1 MTSTSRRPL
10 ARTGVGALLALGL
23 LSGCAEEEPTVDE
36 VSPSTSASTTDEQA
50 ITTDDQAA
58 TSDAAPTTEPP
69 VADDDAATTSE
80 GPPEQITVTATDGG
94 FEATL
99 PPGWEDAMDLVDDP
113 GVQLA
118 GRAPEEVDGFFANL
132 LVTQEEY
139 VSNLTSAVEEAAE
152 ELAGEDGE
160 YELLEPAEV
169 DGNRAPGY
177 TIVREVQGRTLHQTQ
192 RWISHDGT
200 LYVVTLSA
208 PEEQAEEAAP
218 LLDGLLAS
226 WTWTD

>member
-1 MTSTSRRPL
+1 MTSTSRRSL
-10 ARTGVGALLALGL
+10 ARTGVGVLLALGL
-23 LSGCAEEEPTVDE
+23 LAGCAEEEPTVDA
-36 VSPSTSASTTDEQA
+36 VTPSTSPT
-50 ITTDDQAA
+50 TTDDQATTSDDQA
-58 TSDAAPTTEPP
+58 TTSDAAPTTEPP
-69 VADDDAATTSE
+69 VTDDDAATTSA
-80 GPPEQITVTATDGG
+80 GPAEQVSLTAADGG

-99 PPGWEDAMDLVDDP
+99 PAGWEDAIGLVDDP

-118 GRAPEEVDGFFANL
+118 GRAPEQVDGFFANI

-152 ELAGEDGE
+152 ELAGENGE

-208 PEEQAEEAAP
+208 PEEQADDAAP
-218 LLDGLLAS
+218 LLDELLAS

>member
-1 MTSTSRRPL
+1 MTSTPRRSL
-10 ARTGVGALLALGL
+10 ARTGLGALLALGL

-36 VSPSTSASTTDEQA
+36 VTPSTSAATSDDEAVTSDAQA
-50 ITTDDQAA
+50 T

-80 GPPEQITVTATDGG
+80 EPAEQVTLTAADGA

-99 PPGWEDAMDLVDDP
+99 PAGWEDAKELVDDP

-118 GRAPEEVDGFFANL
+118 GRAPEQVDGFFANI

-177 TIVREVQGRTLHQTQ
+177 TIVRDVQGRTLHQTQ

-208 PEEQAEEAAP
+208 PEEQAEETAP
-218 LLDGLLAS
+218 QLDEVLAS